1 MRIQGRKKSGKLGC
15 ESIENSEN
23 CARGIG
29 NSWQQ
34 WQWNVLSSPH
44 NLWVTIPRWKT
55 HLCKVKCKTVK
66 GATNSL
72 TCRPVYCSVKQGC
85 RKKVTYS
92 TQNFTR
98 LNKYSNSHSLAVMDN
113 FNYIWPHKFAEAM
126 GIARVL
132 HTLPRG
138 RHWRHAVNP
147 WFGSGM
153 VWWSL
158 LRFGWFWHGCKG
170 ATNRVH
176 ILFYFDKNWFWK
188 VLVGSDE

>member
-66 GATNSL
+66 GATDSL

-92 TQNFTR
+92 AQNFTR
-98 LNKYSNSHSLAVMDN
+98 RNKYSNSHGLAVMDN
-113 FNYIWPHKFAEAM
+113 FNYIWPHKFAERLWALPGSCIHCPGASTEGM
-126 GIARVL
+126 QSTPGLVL
-132 HTLPRG
+132 
-138 RHWRHAVNP
+138 V
-147 WFGSGM
+147 WFGG
-153 VWWSL
+153 V
-158 LRFGWFWHGCKG
+158 C
-170 ATNRVH
+170 
-176 ILFYFDKNWFWK
+176 
-188 VLVGSDE
+188 